1 MSQALPPTVEAEINA
16 ACEAAGV
23 TLIDLEVKGQHRQL
37 RLNISIDTEDGVLHE
52 HCRTVSREID
62 ERLAEDEFFDRVAA
76 VDVSSPGAEAL
87 VKFLWQLK
95 KHVGRTVH
103 VERTD
108 GTAIEGKLVA
118 VTDAGLDVQQKG
130 TKKQPGQTQSIPSAD
145 ISSAR
150 TVISFR

>member
-1 MSQALPPTVEAEINA
+1 MTEIEA

-37 RLNISIDTEDGVLHE
+37 RLDVKIDTIGGILHE
-52 HCRTVSREID
+52 HCRAVSRNID
-62 ERLAEDEFFDRVAA
+62 ERLAEDEFFDRVSA

-87 VKFLWQLK
+87 VKFLWQLT

-108 GTAIEGKLVA
+108 APAIQGILVA
-118 VTDAGLDVQQKG
+118 VTEAGLDVQQKG
-130 TKKQPGQTQSIPSAD
+130 TKTQPGRTLSIPSD
-145 ISSAR
+145 EITSAHA
-150 TVISFR
+150 VILFS

>member
-1 MSQALPPTVEAEINA
+1 MSQTLPSTILTEIEA

-23 TLIDLEVKGQHRQL
+23 TLIDLEVKGQNRQL
-37 RLNISIDTEDGVLHE
+37 KLNVMIDTVEGVLHE

-62 ERLAEDEFFDRVAA
+62 ERLAEDEFFDRVSA

-87 VKFLWQLK
+87 VKFLWQLT

-108 GTAIEGKLVA
+108 ASAIDGKLVA
-118 VTDAGLDVQQKG
+118 VTDTGLDVQQKG
-130 TKKQPGQTQSIPSAD
+130 TKKQPGQLLSIPSD
-145 ISSAR
+145 EISSAHA
-150 TVISFR
+150 VISFR